1 MKGALDMSYGIMRV
15 QKFKAAGCKGIE
27 IHDLREKEF
36 TSHTNPDIDWERS
49 KENYT
54 LHQGRSAEQT
64 FYQAVKERIN
74 ELDLPRAVRK
84 DAVVMSQALFTS
96 DHGFFENLSNEEQR
110 RYFEK
115 CYEWAKAQFGEKN
128 VISATV
134 HLDEY
139 TPHMHVNFV
148 PVTEDGRLSAKE
160 VLTPARIRE
169 MHDLF
174 HEQVGKDF
182 GLDRGER
189 WEPGKKKKTHLH
201 TEEYKLA
208 KAEERAAKE
217 RAAKAVREAQKKEQH
232 LEALSKKEKAV
243 KAKIER
249 LEGNLKGRIITAR
262 ELDAIKPQATL
273 PGGIGLY
280 RVEQI
285 NDLKKTS
292 YAAIR
297 YKERCVDLDKRY
309 KTVEAEN
316 ARLKP
321 PKINISEELEKNTI
335 RIKQEQT
342 AKLNQKI
349 IDRLPVP
356 LVQEAKAQIDR
367 EAAEL
372 ARSISHGP
380 SR

>member
-27 IHDLREKEF
+27 IHDLREKELV
-36 TSHTNPDIDWERS
+36 SHTNPDIDWERS
-49 KENYT
+49 KENYS
-54 LHQGRSAEQT
+54 LHQARSVEQT
-64 FYQAVKERIN
+64 FYQAVKERIE

-148 PVTEDGRLSAKE
+148 PITEDGRLSAKE

-217 RAAKAVREAQKKEQH
+217 RAAKAVRETQKKEQH
-232 LEALSKKEKAV
+232 LEAV
-243 KAKIER
+243 KSEIKR
-249 LEGNLKGRIITAR
+249 LEGNLKGRVTTVR

-280 RVEQI
+280 RVDQV

-297 YKERCVDLDKRY
+297 YKERYMDSDKRC
-309 KTVEAEN
+309 KTLEAEN
-316 ARLKP
+316 ADLRPLKM
-321 PKINISEELEKNTI
+321 NISKELEMGKKLSNQQVEI
-335 RIKQEQT
+335 FQLKRIISYVPEPILDA
-342 AKLNQKI
+342 AKEMS
-349 IDRLPVP
+349 R
-356 LVQEAKAQIDR
+356 
-367 EAAEL
+367 AAE
-372 ARSISHGP
+372 RSISHGP